1 MSAGSLQFFDT
12 YERRIRPFEPIKAG
26 HVGLYTC
33 GPTVYNYAHIGNLR
47 TYLFEDFL
55 RRVLIANGY
64 NVEHVMNITDV
75 GHLTSDADSGDDKME
90 LGAKKAGMS
99 AWDLASFYTE
109 AFQADLAA
117 LNILLPSIWC
127 KATDHIP
134 EQIAFVQD
142 LETKGYTYET
152 ADGIYPVLGSWDP
165 RPLFG
170 GLELRVYAPLCDSG
184 NQRGQLPASRRLHLP
199 FSFGPAA
206 ADREGDPSC
215 DGLVAT
221 YSVWQ

>member
-1 MSAGSLQFFDT
+1 MSAGSLQIFDT
-12 YERRIRPFEPIKAG
+12 YERRIRPFKPIKAG

-64 NVEHVMNITDV
+64 YVEHVMNITDV

-109 AFQADLAA
+109 AFQADLGC
-117 LNILLPSIWC
+117 LVHGTKSQILAQNCINHENNDRRTESEG
-127 KATDHIP
+127 A
-134 EQIAFVQD
+134 
-142 LETKGYTYET
+142 ETEGET
-152 ADGIYPVLGSWDP
+152 
-165 RPLFG
+165 
-170 GLELRVYAPLCDSG
+170 
-184 NQRGQLPASRRLHLP
+184 
-199 FSFGPAA
+199 
-206 ADREGDPSC
+206 REG
-215 DGLVAT
+215 
-221 YSVWQ
+221 